1 MLIERMFPFI
11 NESVRVHQLP
21 EGGVLEIDY
30 MRDNVSISDF
40 EYLDLNKTAYELCM
54 LMDGQKTAEQILEY
68 QCATYNESPEDHK
81 DWYYEMLDMLLKK
94 QVIRLTDQPEYRR
107 ITTSG
112 SSDFPMPLHATFELT
127 HRCNLKCAHCYLES
141 SPEALGT
148 VSLEQFKKTADML
161 YEKGVLTCEITGG
174 EIFVHPNANE
184 LLEYVLKK
192 FKKVAVLTNGTLMR
206 KESLEILKAYKQKI
220 IVGISL
226 DSVHSEVHDS
236 FRGRK
241 GSFAQTCKTIKLL
254 SDHGI
259 FVRVAMSVFEKNMWE
274 IHDMAQKVRGLGAKA
289 FSYNWVDDFGRGRD
303 IVHPTKDAEQH
314 RKFMEYEQNVID
326 EFKDLIPI
334 IPYERKRAANCGAGW
349 KSIVISPFGEVRPC
363 ALFPKEFSLGNI
375 FHDSYESIFDSALV
389 HKLWKAQAP
398 RFSEHCKKDKCPF
411 SGYCG
416 GCYLK
421 GLNSNKYHRKNICSW
436 AKNEQ
441 LEDVVQLI

>member
-1 MLIERMFPFI
+1 MFPFI

-54 LMDGQKTAEQILEY
+54 LMDGQKTAEQILDY

-81 DWYYEMLDMLLKK
+81 DRYYEMLDMLLNK

-112 SSDFPMPLHATFELT
+112 SSDFPMPLHASFELT
-127 HRCNLKCAHCYLES
+127 HRCNLKCPHCYLES

-289 FSYNWVDDFGRGRD
+289 FSYNWVDDFGSGRD
-303 IVHPTKDAEQH
+303 IVHPTKDAEHH

-334 IPYERKRAANCGAGW
+334 ISYERKCAANCGAGW
-349 KSIVISPFGEVRPC
+349 ESIVISPFGEVRPC

-398 RFSEHCKKDKCPF
+398 RMIQ
-411 SGYCG
+411 
-416 GCYLK
+416 
-421 GLNSNKYHRKNICSW
+421 IC
-436 AKNEQ
+436 AGNF
-441 LEDVVQLI
+441 LR